1 MRLRAAASTIC
12 STFEDALI
20 DGESLSNSE
29 VAWTPT
35 AIALP
40 EKLRKYSRS
49 KAISMSLMMEQ
60 MPGSS
65 TFYVLRS
72 TFLDT
77 CDQFVN
83 KRHALFVILKSRR
96 PLVLAIPAPL
106 PYTTL
111 HSDERRNGID

>member
-1 MRLRAAASTIC
+1 MHLRAAASTIR

-40 EKLRKYSRS
+40 EKLRKYSHS
-49 KAISMSLMMEQ
+49 KAISIFLTMEQ

-65 TFYVLRS
+65 TFYVLLFLIRATSSS
-72 TFLDT
+72 TVSGSPIGRVGLEPT
-77 CDQFVN
+77 TN
-83 KRHALFVILKSRR
+83 G
-96 PLVLAIPAPL
+96 LAV
-106 PYTTL
+106 
-111 HSDERRNGID
+111 G